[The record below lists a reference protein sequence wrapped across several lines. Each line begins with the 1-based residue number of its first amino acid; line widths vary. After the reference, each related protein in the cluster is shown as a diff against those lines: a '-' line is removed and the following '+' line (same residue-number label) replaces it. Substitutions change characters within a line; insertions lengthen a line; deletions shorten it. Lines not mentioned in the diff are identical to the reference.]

1 MNKADLVA
9 QVSIQLDVSKRVAT
23 EAVDA
28 VFDAVQRAVAKGDK
42 VSLPG
47 FGTFE
52 KRLRAPR
59 TARNPQTGQ
68 TIKVPA
74 TSVPAFR
81 AARDFKSAVAGKRR
95 RAKR

>member
-1 MNKADLVA
+1 MNKAQLVA
-9 QVSIQLDVSKRVAT
+9 QVSVRLDVSKRVAT

-28 VFDAVQRAVAKGDK
+28 VFDSVQRAVAKGEK
-42 VSLPG
+42 VTLPG

-59 TARNPQTGQ
+59 TARNPQTGA
-68 TIKVPA
+68 TVKVPA
-74 TSVPAFR
+74 TSVPVFGPGSY
-81 AARDFKSAVAGKRR
+81 FKTAVAGKRR

>member
-1 MNKADLVA
+1 MNKAQLVA
-9 QVSIQLDVSKRVAT
+9 QVSIRLDVSKRVAT

-28 VFDAVQRAVAKGDK
+28 VLDSVQRAVAKGDK
-42 VSLPG
+42 VTLPG

-59 TARNPQTGQ
+59 TARNPQTGA

-74 TSVPAFR
+74 TSVPSFR
-81 AARDFKSAVAGKRR
+81 AGREFKAAVAGPRR
-95 RAKR
+95 RARR